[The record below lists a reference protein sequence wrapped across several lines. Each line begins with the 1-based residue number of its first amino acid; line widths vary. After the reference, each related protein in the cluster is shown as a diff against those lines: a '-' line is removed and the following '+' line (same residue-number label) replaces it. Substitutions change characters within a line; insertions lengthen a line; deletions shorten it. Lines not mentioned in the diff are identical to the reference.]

1 MSAGCS
7 ALPFVIP
14 TEAKRS
20 GGICSST
27 DPFWKCFSNPLNL
40 RLSSPGA
47 GLQHLLRMPQRS
59 LGQFSPAKHPRHFLS
74 PLLII
79 KQPDRSLSSPL
90 PLTLLHQKMLIGERR
105 NLGQMCNAKHL
116 LCARQ
121 LLQLLPDRIRRP
133 PANTNVNFV
142 KHQSAGNRRL
152 PPSSSLPASRPFLD
166 TDLKRQ
172 HHARQL

>member
-1 MSAGCS
+1 MSTECS

-40 RLSSPGA
+40 RLASPPA
-47 GLQHLLRMPQRS
+47 GLQHLLPMPQRS
-59 LGQFSPAKHPRHFLS
+59 LGQFSSTKHPRHFLS

-79 KQPDRSLSSPL
+79 KQPNRSLSSPL
-90 PLTLLHQKMLIGERR
+90 PLTLLHQKMLIGKRR
-105 NLGQMCNAKHL
+105 NLRQMGDAKHL
-116 LCARQ
+116 LRARQ

-133 PANTNVNFV
+133 PANPNVNFI
-142 KHQSAGNRRL
+142 KHQSTGNRRL
-152 PPSSSLPASRPFLD
+152 PPSSSLPSS
-166 TDLKRQ
+166 
-172 HHARQL
+172 